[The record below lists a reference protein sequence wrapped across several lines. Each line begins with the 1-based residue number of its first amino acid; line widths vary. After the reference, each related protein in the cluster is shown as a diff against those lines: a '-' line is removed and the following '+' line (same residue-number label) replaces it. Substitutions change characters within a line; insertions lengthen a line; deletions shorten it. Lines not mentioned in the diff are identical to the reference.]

1 MYQQNIIKTYTKNF
15 NNVLYDTII
24 LTIMVTNNFNSKDPH
39 FDNFNIGE
47 KILFY
52 LLTLFRGTC
61 ISAAVVGVR
70 YIYYKYKIAE
80 QSGIVSA
87 QKDQLFRKY
96 CEDLQARLDLDNLL
110 ENLLNNTNTIQPSIV
125 PQHNNMY

>member
-1 MYQQNIIKTYTKNF
+1 
-15 NNVLYDTII
+15 
-24 LTIMVTNNFNSKDPH
+24 MVTNNFNSKDPH